1 MSIEVFLFKF
11 KLYIVAMIAA
21 IFAGGVRA
29 ASMKR
34 KGKAPT
40 LKDTFYYVIMTIVIT
55 GMAAGLILYFGLPV
69 NEKTLFG
76 YGFLFVFI
84 GQFTDLIYL
93 KAGQNIASLLDK
105 YKPYIKKWKLSYK
118 G

>member
-1 MSIEVFLFKF
+1 MEFKAIYLILFKV
-11 KLYIVAMIAA
+11 KLYIVAVIAA

-34 KGKAPT
+34 KGKVPT
-40 LKDTFYYVIMTIVIT
+40 WTDTFYYIIMTIVIT
-55 GMAAGLILYFGLPV
+55 GICAGGIIYMDFPV
-69 NEKTLFG
+69 NEDNIFG

-93 KAGQNIASLLDK
+93 KAGEYIGNRIDNQ
-105 YKPYIKKWKLSYK
+105 IKK
-118 G
+118 